1 MLLHQMR
8 LFTQRLVPP
17 FHLFLLLVWQ
27 LDQLLSFQLRFVL
40 LLLVVVV
47 ILLIHHLNE
56 HLILH
61 WLLSLLAALLSNL
74 VVKDASDLNV
84 FIILLFLLEHVLL
97 LGFLVRLNTTWN
109 VLPLLLL
116 LKFFVFAN
124 VHLSH
129 LFHDRLDLVFT
140 GLNLVITFLDL
151 SFLTSSRLLN

>member
-1 MLLHQMR
+1 MR

-17 FHLFLLLVWQ
+17 LHLFLLLVWQ
-27 LDQLLSFQLRFVL
+27 LDQLLSFKFRLVL

-61 WLLSLLAALLSNL
+61 LLLSHLAALLSNL
-74 VVKDASDLNV
+74 VVKDTSDLNV
-84 FIILLFLLEHVLL
+84 FIVLLFLLEHVLL
-97 LGFLVRLNTTWN
+97 LGFLVRLNTAWN

-116 LKFFVFAN
+116 LKFFVFATVN
-124 VHLSH
+124 LSH

-140 GLNLVITFLDL
+140 GLNLIITFLDL
-151 SFLTSSRLLN
+151 GFLTSSRLLN